1 MSRFTVKHSGKRSVV
16 MAAMACV
23 LSLLLTPQP
32 VAQSAAVMGATMVS
46 APPALV
52 ENRGQWPTDA
62 LFVSQHAT
70 GLVRVHAEGLG
81 LQLVD
86 RRDPDGSGVFLMQR
100 FVGATGKA
108 TARGTEALP
117 GVEHFLLGN
126 DRLRWQRDLPRFQA
140 IELSDVLPGV
150 EIAMSVSE
158 RSVVQEL
165 RVAPGTALDDVN
177 WSWEGATAVRVVSD
191 GSLEI
196 DTLAGT
202 LRLSRPV
209 GCQRLVDGSEEAVAL
224 HFRPVDDRSWGLGA
238 SDVAPGSGV
247 IASSTLIWGSFIG
260 GSSGDTPKTVLLH
273 PSGDYIITGNTGSAD
288 YPVTPGALSTGF
300 GGGVLDGFV
309 MRFNGTTNDLVF
321 STYLGGSSIDG
332 VSESVLSSTN
342 EIVLGGGTDSP
353 DFPVTAGAFM
363 ETFQGSTS
371 DSFVMRL
378 DDMGSTIIAS
388 TFIGGTQAG
397 SDGILSIDVGPDGS
411 VYATGRTCSN
421 DFPITPGAVIPTY
434 QGGGCDGFVFRLDA
448 SLSTLLYSTY
458 LGGTTDEVPL
468 TINRDVDGTVL
479 IGGWPGSDYPTTP
492 GAYLEFWDPGCTA
505 GFLTRLNADGSAFV
519 WSTFHEGLPLTFEIK
534 SDGGI
539 VLTGTPTVC
548 YESTPG
554 AFSNWGR
561 PFLCEFDSSATFKK
575 WATFGSSSTGVGC
588 HGMAIDDQNR
598 VTLAGAALAAD
609 FPTTP
614 DAFQPEGTGGLS
626 DAGIMQFNAD
636 GSQLLYASYLGGPA
650 NGSGNAWDVI
660 RLPCGEAIMVGSTFS
675 PAHPIGGENVFD
687 PTFNGGTDGWIARMQ
702 VISPWTNLGDSL
714 PGSNGRPDLKG
725 GGGLCEHSKTQLL
738 LTDALPNAS
747 AGLVIGFSDI
757 SLPFKGG
764 TLVPSPDIVLL
775 GLPVDGDG
783 QYSLASD
790 WPPGVPS
797 GVATVFQFWIS
808 DPAGPAGWAASNGI
822 MGTTP

>member
-1 MSRFTVKHSGKRSVV
+1 MSCFVVKKSGARAVGL
-16 MAAMACV
+16 AIMACGF
-23 LSLLLTPQP
+23 SLLLTPLV
-32 VAQSAAVMGATMVS
+32 VAQSASIMGASMVS
-46 APPALV
+46 ARPALV

-62 LFVSQHAT
+62 LFVSQHST

-86 RRDPDGSGVFLMQR
+86 RRDPDGAGVFLMQR

-108 TARGTEALP
+108 TARGTETLP

-126 DRLRWQRDLPRFQA
+126 DRFRWQRDLSRFQS
-140 IELSDVLPGV
+140 IELNDVLPGLELAV
-150 EIAMSVSE
+150 TVGE

-165 RVAPGTALDDVN
+165 HVAPGTALGDVN
-177 WSWEGATAVRVVSD
+177 WSWDGATDVRVVPD

-209 GCQRLVDGSEEAVAL
+209 GRQRLVDGSEEAADL
-224 HFRPVDDRSWGLGA
+224 HFRPVDDRTWGLTA
-238 SDVAPGSGV
+238 SDVVPGSGV

-260 GSSGDTPKTVLLH
+260 GSSGESPKTVVLH
-273 PSGDYIITGNTGSAD
+273 PSGDYIITGNTGSTD

-309 MRFNGTTNDLVF
+309 MRFNGMTNDLMF
-321 STYLGGSSIDG
+321 STYLGGSGTDG
-332 VSESVLSSTN
+332 ISEAVLSSTN

-353 DFPVTAGAFM
+353 DFPVTPGAFM
-363 ETFQGSTS
+363 ETLQGNTS

-378 DDMGSTIIAS
+378 DDMGSTVIAS
-388 TFIGGTQAG
+388 TLIGGSQIG
-397 SDGILSIDVGPDGS
+397 SDAILSIDVGPDGS

-434 QGGGCDGFVFRLDA
+434 QGGCDGFVFRLDA
-448 SLSTLLYSTY
+448 SLSALLYSTY
-458 LGGTTDEVPL
+458 LGGTTDETPF
-468 TINRDVDGTVL
+468 TIKRDADGTVL
-479 IGGWPGSDYPTTP
+479 IAGFPGSDYPTTP
-492 GAYLEFWDPGCTA
+492 GAYLEFWDPGCTT
-505 GFLTRLNADGSAFV
+505 GFLTRLNADGSALV
-519 WSTFHEGLPLTFEIK
+519 WSTFQEGNGRLGGIT

-539 VLTGTPTVC
+539 IVAGRKAFCFGT
-548 YESTPG
+548 TPG
-554 AFSNWGR
+554 AFSNWGE
-561 PFLCEFDSSATFKK
+561 PFLCKFDGSGAFKH
-575 WATFGSSSTGVGC
+575 WATLGSGGVSTGVAGI
-588 HGMAIDDQNR
+588 GLDAADRI
-598 VTLAGAALAAD
+598 TLACAAGTGG
-609 FPTTP
+609 FPSTP
-614 DAFQPEGTGGLS
+614 DAFQPEATGGLS

-636 GSQLLYASYLGGPA
+636 GSQLLYASFLGGFA
-650 NGSGNAWDVI
+650 NGAGNAWDVV

-687 PTFNGGTDGWIARMQ
+687 PTFNGGSDGWIARMQ
-702 VISPWTNLGDSL
+702 VISPWTNLGNSL

-783 QYSLASD
+783 QISLASD

-797 GVATVFQFWIS
+797 GVDTVFQFWVS